1 MAQYDGSVKIN
12 TKIDSDGFYLGIKKM
27 SASTMQL
34 NHSIKETQNK
44 ISIVKKEIK
53 EISKSKEE
61 PQSVKRIK
69 EKLEQTKQEAVAL
82 KGEIREFGNSE
93 IKSATVERLKSK
105 LEQTQQEA
113 SKLRTYLDDVS
124 KTDVLTEGYEYLL
137 DSLDKAKA
145 KLEQLEQRQDKL
157 SATGVKESSKQW
169 KNLQYDIEQVKREI
183 LYTEAEMRD
192 MRISGEAFQS
202 ADTTSQYAELEA
214 KLQSLTV
221 KQNQYNTELQET
233 ENQEKRLKE
242 DKLAKKQEKLSQL
255 NIKQKQYNAE
265 LQEAIAKEKQL
276 KGEKLTKK
284 RDALR
289 KLNDKLLVYNRRLEE
304 AQSKEKKVGGTNGV
318 SRQGNSWSTNLK
330 GLKNAS
336 AQLGKLTLG
345 SSASGALSGLGGMI
359 NTLTSRVKSLV
370 LSAFVFNV
378 LSKGMRSLQEQ
389 TASCL
394 STNAAYNASLKQIKG
409 NLMTAFYPIYNYV
422 LPAINALMTALEKV
436 SGTLA
441 VFSSKLFGG
450 SLAQNQQGAKSL
462 LQQAAAI
469 KSVGKA
475 AGQAKG
481 NLSDIDEMHILTDN
495 STDASDGASA
505 AVQDYSFG
513 EIQTNDKLL
522 DWLDR
527 MKEKFEPLTE
537 AIGRM
542 LDAAKPLAAPFME
555 GFIDGLTGIITSEA
569 AVGIINKIADILE
582 GMDAEDAYNIGKAFG
597 TIAEALVI
605 IGGIT
610 GIVTILGGLAG
621 VVTAIGECSI
631 AVGAITGILTFIG
644 GWKIGTGL
652 YELITGET
660 VDMTMWEEL
669 DFLFDALFNDSEEFF
684 NGLGWL
690 IHDWKSGFLS
700 IFGIE
705 SPTWEEFK
713 EGVSQGF
720 NKFKDAWGENGILG
734 ITELAADCIA
744 SKLGINA
751 DVWAKSK
758 QALSDVVSRYKTAFQ
773 NGGIAGIVK
782 QAFQDIQTTITNV
795 LSPVY
800 IGGVFQNLINFVK
813 SKFTNVGSEMG
824 SAVGQ
829 SFASGVNNIFRTIE
843 SIVNG
848 FISKIN
854 GIRLVINKIPGVSL
868 SRIETISLPR
878 LATGTVVPANYGEFQ
893 AILGDNK
900 REPEIV
906 SPLSTIEKAVE
917 NALGKSGGSNKPVT
931 INLNVIL
938 DGKTVYDT
946 VVNYNNREIDRTG
959 INPLFT

>member
-34 NHSIKETQNK
+34 NHSIKETKNQ

-61 PQSVKRIK
+61 PQAVKRIK

-137 DSLDKAKA
+137 DGLDKAKA
-145 KLEQLEQRQDKL
+145 KLEQLISKQDKMG
-157 SATGVKESSKQW
+157 ATGVKESSKQW

-183 LYTEAEMRD
+183 LYTEAEMRN
-192 MRISGEAFQS
+192 MRLSGEAFQS

-233 ENQEKRLKE
+233 ENREKRLKE

-255 NIKQKQYNAE
+255 NIKQKQYNVE

-330 GLKNAS
+330 ALKNAS

-345 SSASGALSGLGGMI
+345 SSAFSALSGLGGMI

-389 TASCL
+389 TANCL

-422 LPAINALMTALEKV
+422 LPAINALMAALEKV

-450 SLAQNQQGAKSL
+450 TLAQNQQGAKSL

-475 AGQAKG
+475 AEQAKG

-495 STDASDGASA
+495 SSDASGSSDGSSA
-505 AVQDYSFG
+505 LPNYSFG
-513 EIQTNDKLL
+513 DIQTNNELL
-522 DWLDR
+522 DWLDE
-527 MKEKFEPLTE
+527 MKLRFEPLTE
-537 AIGRM
+537 AIGRL

-555 GFIDGLTGIITSEA
+555 GFIDGLTELITSET

-582 GMDAEDAYNIGKAFG
+582 GMDAEDAYEIGKAFG
-597 TIAEALVI
+597 EFASALAIIA
-605 IGGIT
+605 GIT
-610 GIVTILGGLAG
+610 GIAVVIAGIASAISSIGFLGP
-621 VVTAIGECSI
+621 AIA
-631 AVGAITGILTFIG
+631 AVAATFA

-652 YELITGET
+652 YELFTGET

-669 DFLFDALFNDSEEFF
+669 DEIFGTLFNDSDIFF
-684 NGLGWL
+684 DALGNM
-690 IHDWKSGFLS
+690 IYDAKSEFLS
-700 IFGIE
+700 WFGIE
-705 SPTWEEFK
+705 SPTWKEFK
-713 EGVSQGF
+713 EGVAGGF

-744 SKLGINA
+744 SKLGVDA
-751 DVWAKSK
+751 DVWANSK
-758 QALSDVVSRYKTAFQ
+758 KALADTVSRYKTAFQ

-782 QAFQDIQTTITNV
+782 QAFQDIQTTISYV

-800 IGGVFQNLINFVK
+800 IGGVFQKLINFVK
-813 SKFTNVGSEMG
+813 GKFTNVGSEMG

-868 SRIETISLPR
+868 SRIDTISLPR

-917 NALGKSGGSNKPVT
+917 NALNRSGGSGKPVT
-931 INLNVIL
+931 INLNVNL
-938 DGKTVYDT
+938 DGKQIYNT
-946 VVNYNNREIDRTG
+946 VVDYNDRVIDRTG
-959 INPLFT
+959 TNPLFT

>member
-1 MAQYDGSVKIN
+1 MAEYDGSVKIN
-12 TKIDSDGFYLGIKKM
+12 TAICTDGFYKGIKKM

-34 NHSIKETQNK
+34 KNSIKETQNQAFK
-44 ISIVKKEIK
+44 LTNEI
-53 EISKSKEE
+53 ERMEKSDEE
-61 PQSVKRIK
+61 PQSVVKLRD
-69 EKLEQTKQEAVAL
+69 KLEQAKQEASEL
-82 KGEIREFGNSE
+82 K
-93 IKSATVERLKSK
+93 AY
-105 LEQTQQEA
+105 LEE
-113 SKLRTYLDDVS
+113 VS
-124 KTDVLTEGYEYLL
+124 KSEVLTEEYEYM
-137 DSLDKAKA
+137 SSNLDKAKA

-157 SATGVKESSKQW
+157 SATGVKESSRQW
-169 KNLQYDIEQVKREI
+169 KNLQYDIEQVKMEI
-183 LYTEAEMRD
+183 SSTENEMRD
-192 MRISGEAFQS
+192 MRLSGEAFQG
-202 ADTTSQYAELEA
+202 AGTTTQYAELEA
-214 KLQSLTV
+214 KLQSLIA
-221 KQNQYNTELQET
+221 KQNQYNAEIQET
-233 ENQEKRLKE
+233 EDREKRLKE
-242 DKLAKKQEKLSQL
+242 DKLAKKRSALEKLNEKLS
-255 NIKQKQYNAE
+255 
-265 LQEAIAKEKQL
+265 
-276 KGEKLTKK
+276 
-284 RDALR
+284 
-289 KLNDKLLVYNRRLEE
+289 VYNRKLEE
-304 AQSKEKKVGGTNGV
+304 AKTKE
-318 SRQGNSWSTNLK
+318 NSWSTNLK

-345 SSASGALSGLGGMI
+345 SSASGAFSGLGGMI
-359 NTLTSRVKSLV
+359 NTLTSRLKSLV

-389 TASCL
+389 TANCL

-422 LPAINALMTALEKV
+422 LPAINALMTALEKA
-436 SGTLA
+436 SGTLV

-450 SLAQNQQGAKSL
+450 TLAQNQQGAKSL

-495 STDASDGASA
+495 STDASAGASSA
-505 AVQDYSFG
+505 IQDYSFG

-527 MKEKFEPLTE
+527 MKEKFGPLTE

-555 GFIDGLTGIITSEA
+555 GFIDGLTELITSDA

-582 GMDAEDAYNIGKAFG
+582 GMDEEDAYEIGKAFG
-597 TIAEALVI
+597 EFASALAVIAGITGIATI
-605 IGGIT
+605 IGGI
-610 GIVTILGGLAG
+610 A
-621 VVTAIGECSI
+621 TAIGGCSI
-631 AVGAITGILTFIG
+631 AAGAIAGILTFIG

-669 DFLFDALFNDSEEFF
+669 DEIFGTLFNDSDIFF
-684 NGLGWL
+684 DALGNM
-690 IHDWKSGFLS
+690 IYDARSEFLS
-700 IFGIE
+700 WFGIE
-705 SPTWEEFK
+705 SPTWSEFK

-720 NKFKDAWGENGILG
+720 NNFKDAWGENGILG
-734 ITELAADCIA
+734 IAELTADGIAA
-744 SKLGINA
+744 KLGINA
-751 DVWAKSK
+751 EVWAKSK

-782 QAFQDIQTTITNV
+782 QSFQDIQTTITTL

-800 IGGVFQNLINFVK
+800 IGGVFQNLLNFVK
-813 SKFTNVGSEMG
+813 TKFTNVGSEMG
-824 SAVGQ
+824 TAVGQ

-843 SIVNG
+843 SIING

-917 NALGKSGGSNKPVT
+917 NALGKSGGSNKPIV
-931 INLNVIL
+931 INLNVTL
-938 DGKTVYDT
+938 DGKPVYDT
-946 VVNYNNREIDRTG
+946 VVDYNNREIDRTG
-959 INPLFT
+959 TNPLFA

>member
-1 MAQYDGSVKIN
+1 MAEYDGSVKIN
-12 TKIDSDGFYLGIKKM
+12 TAICTDGFYKGIKKM

-34 NHSIKETQNK
+34 KNSIKETQNQAFK
-44 ISIVKKEIK
+44 LTNEI
-53 EISKSKEE
+53 ERMEKSDEE
-61 PQSVKRIK
+61 PKAVVKLRD
-69 EKLEQTKQEAVAL
+69 KLEQAKQEASEL
-82 KGEIREFGNSE
+82 KAYLEEVSQSE
-93 IKSATVERLKSK
+93 
-105 LEQTQQEA
+105 
-113 SKLRTYLDDVS
+113 
-124 KTDVLTEGYEYLL
+124 VLTEEYEYM
-137 DSLDKAKA
+137 SSGLDKAKA

-183 LYTEAEMRD
+183 LSTENEMRD
-192 MRISGEAFQS
+192 MRLSGEAFQG
-202 ADTTSQYAELEA
+202 ADTTAQYAELEA
-214 KLQSLTV
+214 KLQSLTA

-233 ENQEKRLKE
+233 ENREKRLKE
-242 DKLAKKQEKLSQL
+242 EKLAKKRSALEKLNEKLS
-255 NIKQKQYNAE
+255 
-265 LQEAIAKEKQL
+265 
-276 KGEKLTKK
+276 
-284 RDALR
+284 
-289 KLNDKLLVYNRRLEE
+289 VYNRKLEE
-304 AQSKEKKVGGTNGV
+304 AKTKE
-318 SRQGNSWSTNLK
+318 NSWSTNLK

-359 NTLTSRVKSLV
+359 NTLTSRVKGLV

-462 LQQAAAI
+462 LQQTAAI

-495 STDASDGASA
+495 STDASDGTSA

-522 DWLDR
+522 DWLDE
-527 MKEKFEPLTE
+527 MKLRFEPLTE

-555 GFIDGLTGIITSEA
+555 GFIDGLTELITSET
-569 AVGIINKIADILE
+569 AVGIINKIADVLE
-582 GMDAEDAYNIGKAFG
+582 GMDADDAYEIGKAFG
-597 TIAEALVI
+597 EFASALAIIA
-605 IGGIT
+605 GIT
-610 GIVTILGGLAG
+610 GIAVVIAGIASAISSIGFLGP
-621 VVTAIGECSI
+621 AIA
-631 AVGAITGILTFIG
+631 AVAAIFA

-652 YELITGET
+652 YELFTGET

-669 DFLFDALFNDSEEFF
+669 DEIFGTLFNDSDIFF
-684 NGLGWL
+684 DALGNM
-690 IHDWKSGFLS
+690 IYDAKSEFLS
-700 IFGIE
+700 WFGIE
-705 SPTWEEFK
+705 SPTWSEFK

-782 QAFQDIQTTITNV
+782 QSFQDIQTTITTL

-800 IGGVFQNLINFVK
+800 IGGVFQKLLNFVK

-824 SAVGQ
+824 TAVGQ

-917 NALGKSGGSNKPVT
+917 NALGKSGGSNKPIT
-931 INLNVIL
+931 INLIVTL
-938 DGKTVYDT
+938 DGKHVYDT
-946 VVNYNNREIDRTG
+946 VVDYNNREIDRTG
-959 INPLFT
+959 TNPLFT

>member
-1 MAQYDGSVKIN
+1 MAEYDGSVKIN
-12 TKIDSDGFYLGIKKM
+12 TAICTDGFYKGIKKM

-34 NHSIKETQNK
+34 KNSIKETQNQAFK
-44 ISIVKKEIK
+44 LTNEI
-53 EISKSKEE
+53 ERMEKSDEE
-61 PQSVKRIK
+61 PKAVVKLRD
-69 EKLEQTKQEAVAL
+69 KLEQAKQEVSEL
-82 KGEIREFGNSE
+82 K
-93 IKSATVERLKSK
+93 AY
-105 LEQTQQEA
+105 LEEA
-113 SKLRTYLDDVS
+113 SKS
-124 KTDVLTEGYEYLL
+124 EVLTEEYEYM
-137 DSLDKAKA
+137 SSGLDKAKA

-183 LYTEAEMRD
+183 LSTENEMRD
-192 MRISGEAFQS
+192 MRLLGEAFQG
-202 ADTTSQYAELEA
+202 ADTTAQYAELEA
-214 KLQSLTV
+214 KLQSLTA

-233 ENQEKRLKE
+233 ENREKRLKE
-242 DKLAKKQEKLSQL
+242 
-255 NIKQKQYNAE
+255 
-265 LQEAIAKEKQL
+265 
-276 KGEKLTKK
+276 EKLTKK
-284 RDALR
+284 RSALE
-289 KLNDKLLVYNRRLEE
+289 KLNEKLSVYNRKLEE
-304 AQSKEKKVGGTNGV
+304 AKTKE
-318 SRQGNSWSTNLK
+318 NSWSTNLK

-359 NTLTSRVKSLV
+359 NTLTSRVKGLV

-495 STDASDGASA
+495 STDASDGVSA

-527 MKEKFEPLTE
+527 MKEKFEPLTK

-631 AVGAITGILTFIG
+631 AVGAIAGILTFIG

-800 IGGVFQNLINFVK
+800 IGGVFQKFLNFVK

-868 SRIETISLPR
+868 SRIETIRLPR

-917 NALGKSGGSNKPVT
+917 NALGKSGGSNKPIT
-931 INLNVIL
+931 INLTVTL
-938 DGKTVYDT
+938 DGKHVYDT

-959 INPLFT
+959 TNPLFT